1 MKARKDRRLAVER
14 SGQRPGFATP
24 VDKAHTRFSESRIT
38 NHQSRLQSGFTLLE
52 LLVVVVIVG
61 VLAAALALSLG
72 GSSERELAN
81 TAERFQTLLGQ
92 ACGEAELSGREIGV
106 AIGAD
111 GYAFSRLDGDAW
123 RAFGKDGVLRARRW
137 PAGLRLAFTR
147 GGRPLALAT
156 PEQAQPQ
163 LVCFSSGELTP
174 FALVLALGDAPVR
187 YRISGSD
194 DGTLKTEKAGI
205 EAGISDS

>member
-1 MKARKDRRLAVER
+1 MAVER

-38 NHQSRLQSGFTLLE
+38 NYQSRPQTGFTLIE

-61 VLAAALALSLG
+61 ILAAALALSLG

-81 TAERFQTLLGQ
+81 TAERFQALLGH
-92 ACGEAELSGREIGV
+92 ACSQAELSGREIGV
-106 AIGAD
+106 AIGTD

-123 RAFGKDGVLRARRW
+123 RAYGKDDELRARRW
-137 PAGLRLAFTR
+137 PAGLRLEFTR
-147 GGRPLALAT
+147 AGRALELAT

-174 FALVLALGDAPVR
+174 FALVLALGDAPAR
-187 YRISGSD
+187 YRISGAD
-194 DGTLKTEKAGI
+194 DGSLMMERL
-205 EAGISDS
+205 